1 MTLKSTITPLI
12 LICATLC
19 WGYPNNR
26 KTYQGTKEVT
36 FSSSDTKLVET
47 FERSQKWHS
56 PTPTMATIPLVIG
69 TKRLYLDVMLFV
81 CVMPPTN
88 ALQPKC

>member
-1 MTLKSTITPLI
+1 MTLKSTITPLL
-12 LICATLC
+12 LICTTLC
-19 WGYPNNR
+19 WSYPSNR

-69 TKRLYLDVMLFV
+69 TKQLYQGVMLFV
-81 CVMPPTN
+81 CVTLPTKVS
-88 ALQPKC
+88 QPKC